1 MNGFHRL
8 YQTPPAFVKEFARLR
23 PLCEVVHRRV
33 GSDRLGW
40 TRQSKKGGCDV
51 RTILAVLV
59 LGAAIVLNAATA
71 FGATSDSRLFFGDGF
86 DNTTC
91 ADLPGKQACR

>member
-1 MNGFHRL
+1 M
-8 YQTPPAFVKEFARLR
+8 
-23 PLCEVVHRRV
+23 
-33 GSDRLGW
+33 
-40 TRQSKKGGCDV
+40 

>member
-1 MNGFHRL
+1 M
-8 YQTPPAFVKEFARLR
+8 
-23 PLCEVVHRRV
+23 
-33 GSDRLGW
+33 
-40 TRQSKKGGCDV
+40 

-71 FGATSDSRLFFGDGF
+71 FSATSDSRMFFGDGF

-91 ADLPGKQACR
+91 ADSPLGQNCR